1 MSLIRSNVED
11 WQFENKKEEERKK
24 KHNELTRVAN
34 VVSEKGIAY
43 QWTKIFIDGASQS
56 GTYLYAEWGIS
67 RDCILLTTVN
77 CTYNTTAN
85 QFSKRLWVQCR
96 LMNFHFFL
104 SLSQQKKNTER
115 MKSWWNAHP

>member
-96 LMNFHFFL
+96 LMNFHFFF
-104 SLSQQKKNTER
+104 SLFRSKK
-115 MKSWWNAHP
+115 KL